1 MLGQQELE
9 GRRVPRMA
17 SGKTLPSFMAFD
29 PNPRAG
35 GFISDRF
42 STGIRP
48 QEFFFHCMA
57 GREGL
62 IDTAVKTSRSGYLQ
76 RCLIKHLEQLV
87 VNYDYTVRD
96 YDGNIIQFTND
107 INLSTVSLYSNNVPI
122 SLNSANTMSTL
133 QIAANSYIS
142 GTANTINLV
151 SAGNT
156 AVQINTSNPSTIVNI
171 SGFLHVSENAYVK
184 TLYQTSDMSQKTN
197 ILPFSTCL
205 DDILKLEPCTFNW
218 LSSGESDIGFIAQDV
233 QKSWPSLT
241 HEGTSIAYS
250 RIIPLLLEGIRELHG
265 RVRTLETRLSVKKN
279 IDSYGVEQHPGGYV
293 NIGRGPDPYDELF
306 GKVEGAIIRDKITE
320 YDLAK
325 KGLRK
330 TESS

>member
-1 MLGQQELE
+1 MAANANSYVVNI
-9 GRRVPRMA
+9 VPLQGIA
-17 SGKTLPSFMAFD
+17 SGITS
-29 PNPRAG
+29 
-35 GFISDRF
+35 S
-42 STGIRP
+42 S
-48 QEFFFHCMA
+48 
-57 GREGL
+57 
-62 IDTAVKTSRSGYLQ
+62 DTAGQITTIQESIANIQSM
-76 RCLIKHLEQLV
+76 
-87 VNYDYTVRD
+87 VNYDTKTVSAD
-96 YDGNIIQFTND
+96 FITSFTDGNIIQFTND

-156 AVQINTSNPSTIVNI
+156 ALQINTSSQSTIVNI

-184 TLYQTSDMSQKTN
+184 TLYQTSDRSQKTN

-233 QKSWPSLT
+233 QKSWPALT
-241 HEGTSIAYS
+241 NDGKTIAYS
-250 RIIPLLLEGIRELHG
+250 RMIPLLIEGMRELRG
-265 RVRTLETRLSVKKN
+265 RVSTLE
-279 IDSYGVEQHPGGYV
+279 
-293 NIGRGPDPYDELF
+293 
-306 GKVEGAIIRDKITE
+306 
-320 YDLAK
+320 
-325 KGLRK
+325 GLRK

>member
-1 MLGQQELE
+1 MAANANSYVVNV
-9 GRRVPRMA
+9 VPLQGIA
-17 SGKTLPSFMAFD
+17 SGITS
-29 PNPRAG
+29 
-35 GFISDRF
+35 S
-42 STGIRP
+42 S
-48 QEFFFHCMA
+48 
-57 GREGL
+57 
-62 IDTAVKTSRSGYLQ
+62 DTAGQITTIQESIANIQSM
-76 RCLIKHLEQLV
+76 
-87 VNYDYTVRD
+87 VNYDTKTVSAD
-96 YDGNIIQFTND
+96 FITSFTDGNIIQFTND

-156 AVQINTSNPSTIVNI
+156 ALQINTSSQSTIVNI

-184 TLYQTSDMSQKTN
+184 TLYQTSDRSQKTN

-233 QKSWPSLT
+233 QKSWPALT
-241 HEGTSIAYS
+241 NDGKTIAYS
-250 RIIPLLLEGIRELHG
+250 RMIPLLIEGMRELRG
-265 RVRTLETRLSVKKN
+265 RVSTLE
-279 IDSYGVEQHPGGYV
+279 
-293 NIGRGPDPYDELF
+293 
-306 GKVEGAIIRDKITE
+306 
-320 YDLAK
+320 
-325 KGLRK
+325 GLRK

>member
-1 MLGQQELE
+1 MAANANSYVVNI
-9 GRRVPRMA
+9 VPLQGIA
-17 SGKTLPSFMAFD
+17 SGITS
-29 PNPRAG
+29 
-35 GFISDRF
+35 S
-42 STGIRP
+42 S
-48 QEFFFHCMA
+48 
-57 GREGL
+57 
-62 IDTAVKTSRSGYLQ
+62 DTAGQITTIQESIANIQSM
-76 RCLIKHLEQLV
+76 
-87 VNYDYTVRD
+87 VNYDTKTVSAD
-96 YDGNIIQFTND
+96 FITSFTDGNIIQFTND

-156 AVQINTSNPSTIVNI
+156 ALQINTSSQSTIVNI

-184 TLYQTSDMSQKTN
+184 TLYQTSDRSQKTN

-233 QKSWPSLT
+233 KKSWPELT
-241 HEGTSIAYS
+241 NDGKSIAYF
-250 RIIPLLLEGIRELHG
+250 RMIPLLIEGMRELRG
-265 RVRTLETRLSVKKN
+265 RVSTLE
-279 IDSYGVEQHPGGYV
+279 
-293 NIGRGPDPYDELF
+293 
-306 GKVEGAIIRDKITE
+306 
-320 YDLAK
+320 
-325 KGLRK
+325 GLRK